1 MIILLFFL
9 ITETFIS
16 VAYITK
22 LSKVSWKGVTMGIL
36 KNLGLLLIL
45 MGMFARFHKVTE
57 LQNTEQKQFN

>member
-1 MIILLFFL
+1 MTILLFFL

-45 MGMFARFHKVTE
+45 MGMFVMIQH
-57 LQNTEQKQFN
+57 